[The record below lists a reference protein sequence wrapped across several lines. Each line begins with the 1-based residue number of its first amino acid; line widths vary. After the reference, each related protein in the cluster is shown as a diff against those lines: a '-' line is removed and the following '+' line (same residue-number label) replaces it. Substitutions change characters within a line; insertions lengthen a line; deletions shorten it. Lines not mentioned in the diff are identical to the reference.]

1 METLYHSLSVPA
13 NHQISLTLP
22 HHIPVGEIEMVLVIH
37 PKPTSQNLTR
47 EETLRKLVGRLKQ
60 SSSLHIDTHE
70 APQGLPP
77 ITSSLVGS
85 LRQQMHLEEQDYHRH
100 LEDKYL

>member
-37 PKPTSQNLTR
+37 SKPVSQNLTR
-47 EETLRKLVGRLKQ
+47 EETLRKLVGLLKQ
-60 SSSLHIDTHE
+60 SSSLYTDAHKTQPE
-70 APQGLPP
+70 LPP
-77 ITSSLVGS
+77 ITRSLVGS
-85 LRQQMHLEEQDYHRH
+85 LRLTHLEEPDYHRH